1 MTNMQQNIELN
12 LEETKKALVDLKKLV
27 DVSAKTKTTSKE
39 GNISAYAK
47 VKNIL
52 ANNLK
57 RAKSTGSSVSFKLN
71 YSDIRK
77 AYKAMDITAATALVS
92 GVPAGE
98 NFMKV
103 PRKVP
108 VLIQDEVEVRSIPR
122 NARQYFI
129 NTLSDMSTIANY
141 TPVAE
146 GIVKPQNTSNFTQT
160 AMNVVKV
167 AWHEVNTLEADR
179 FHDAN
184 ALIEDLFLVKLEESI
199 HYYILQTLATVAGA
213 LPAGA
218 LPGAGTVAN
227 PTILDAF
234 TILSEALHN
243 FADAGPGT
251 ELHIWI
257 PRNTYF
263 AYTHVKDLYGRYF
276 FNPYEDVNAS
286 GFVSKIDGAV
296 VAPHGVDS
304 LVTGH
309 ALNGANNILVYDT
322 NSVFVYV
329 DSEVEVIVWPI
340 PESNQFR
347 IIVETFVAAAA
358 LPQLNRRY
366 FALSG
371 APGPL
376 VYVTNQAFLTSNI

>member
-1 MTNMQQNIELN
+1 MQQNIELN

-27 DVSAKTKTTSKE
+27 DVSAKMKTTSKE
-39 GNISAYAK
+39 GNVSAYAK

-77 AYKAMDITAATALVS
+77 AYKAMDIAAATALVS

-98 NFMKV
+98 NYMKV

-108 VLIQDEVEVRSIPR
+108 VLVQDEVEVRSIPR

-129 NTLSDMSTIANY
+129 NTLSNMSTIANY

-146 GIVKPQNTSNFTQT
+146 GSVKPQNTSTFTQT

-199 HYYILQTLATVAGA
+199 HYYILQALASVAGA

-218 LPGAGTVAN
+218 LPGAGTVTN

-234 TILSEALHN
+234 TILSENLHN

-263 AYTHVKDLYGRYF
+263 AYRHVKDLYGRYF
-276 FNPYEDVNAS
+276 FNPFEDVDAS
-286 GFVSKIDGAV
+286 GFISKIDGAV

-309 ALNGANNILVYDT
+309 ALNGANNILVYAT

-358 LPQLNRRY
+358 LPQLNSRY
-366 FALSG
+366 FSLSG
-371 APGPL
+371 TPGPL
-376 VYVTNQAFLTSNI
+376 VYTTNQAFLLSNI